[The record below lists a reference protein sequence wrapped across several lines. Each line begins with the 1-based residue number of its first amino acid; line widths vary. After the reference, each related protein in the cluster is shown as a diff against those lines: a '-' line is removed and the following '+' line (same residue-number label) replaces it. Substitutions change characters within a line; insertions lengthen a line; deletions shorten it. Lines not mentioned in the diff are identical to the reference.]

1 MGTQEETGCL
11 GSTGH
16 AGERAVS
23 CLDQKQGSEAS
34 GTLMIGAPWEGGL
47 PSKPCAGD
55 TLTIQQ
61 QRPVARAVCSLLPHS
76 FLAPLFNLRMSTRP
90 LFHVWCEN
98 ECMCV

>member
-23 CLDQKQGSEAS
+23 WLDQKQGSEAS
-34 GTLMIGAPWEGGL
+34 GTLVHLGREGCHQ
-47 PSKPCAGD
+47 KPCAGD

-61 QRPVARAVCSLLPHS
+61 QRPVARAVCSLLPTPS
-76 FLAPLFNLRMSTRP
+76 LPYFLI
-90 LFHVWCEN
+90 
-98 ECMCV
+98 